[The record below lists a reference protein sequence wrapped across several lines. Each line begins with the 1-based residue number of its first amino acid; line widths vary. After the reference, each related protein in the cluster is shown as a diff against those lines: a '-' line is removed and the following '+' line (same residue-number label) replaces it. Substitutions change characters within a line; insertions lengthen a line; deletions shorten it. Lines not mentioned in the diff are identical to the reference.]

1 MEILKFGFFPLRN
14 QEFFQLMTGVR
25 QIVFPLPTDHGGPQ
39 TITLQVQA
47 SVLEPFRQPFLEK
60 LVLLDDRLIIIEKS
74 EFTELVTLGD
84 VRRDNSV
91 IGFNLYVRA
100 FSFSAVED
108 EREAS
113 RILQIVIDTHKNFH
127 RKNLNEQTAS
137 THNFLQDIDA
147 RAEHVA
153 TIGAQKWIEEIRN
166 ANNDFDQLMNRRL
179 DEKSVR
185 PTEDIRQ
192 IRKEVEVIYKQMTS
206 MLEIANTLSPNA
218 EIENVIKR
226 INELLTYYKNTLAQ
240 RQGVAK
246 AKKEREE
253 EKKKQNPEIITSED

>member
-1 MEILKFGFFPLRN
+1 MEILNLGFFPFRN

-39 TITLQVQA
+39 TITLQAQA
-47 SVLEPFRQPFLEK
+47 SILEPFRQPFLEK
-60 LVLLDDRLIIIEKS
+60 LSQLDDRLIIIEKS
-74 EFTELVTLGD
+74 EFTEQITLGD

-91 IGFNLYVRA
+91 IGFKLYVQA
-100 FSFSAVED
+100 FSFSNDED

-113 RILQIVIDTHKNFH
+113 RILQIPIDAHKNFH
-127 RKNLNEQTAS
+127 RKNMNEQTAS
-137 THNFLQDIDA
+137 THNFLQDVDA

-153 TIGAQKWIEEIRN
+153 TIRAEKWVEEIRN

-192 IRKEVEVIYKQMTS
+192 VRKEIEFVYKQMTS
-206 MLEIANTLSPNA
+206 MLEIANTLSPST
-218 EIENVIKR
+218 EISNVIKR
-226 INELLTYYKNTLAQ
+226 INELLTYYKNTIAT
-240 RQGVAK
+240 RKGVAN
-246 AKKEREE
+246 AKKEK
-253 EKKKQNPEIITSED
+253 EKGENPEIITSED